1 MFHLYFT
8 IASLSRW
15 LDASAMNW
23 NNACRALLSAVAA
36 SLSLILDAALHP

>member
-1 MFHLYFT
+1 
-8 IASLSRW
+8 
-15 LDASAMNW
+15 MNW